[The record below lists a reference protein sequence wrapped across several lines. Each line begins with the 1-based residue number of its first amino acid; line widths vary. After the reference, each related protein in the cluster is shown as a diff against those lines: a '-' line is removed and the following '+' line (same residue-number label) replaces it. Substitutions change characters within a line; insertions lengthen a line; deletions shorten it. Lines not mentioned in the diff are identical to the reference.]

1 MDNPTC
7 ESCNRYN
14 AILNGVCRD
23 CGHVAQPPTV
33 ASIRDAYN
41 AMNRIGQ
48 HAPRSTPPHVAQERT
63 RLAMAGMARFTAL
76 VALVAIDNAIDD
88 GADGW
93 RYWQGQRAFMIG
105 AYKLCAELG
114 DA

>member
-1 MDNPTC
+1 MTNDNPAC
-7 ESCNRYN
+7 PSCGHYN
-14 AILNGVCRD
+14 AILNGTCRD
-23 CGHVAQPPTV
+23 CGHVVIATPKRTIGHSNPT
-33 ASIRDAYN
+33 R
-41 AMNRIGQ
+41 
-48 HAPRSTPPHVAQERT
+48 PTPPHVATERN
-63 RLAMAGMARFTAL
+63 RLAMAGMARFMAL